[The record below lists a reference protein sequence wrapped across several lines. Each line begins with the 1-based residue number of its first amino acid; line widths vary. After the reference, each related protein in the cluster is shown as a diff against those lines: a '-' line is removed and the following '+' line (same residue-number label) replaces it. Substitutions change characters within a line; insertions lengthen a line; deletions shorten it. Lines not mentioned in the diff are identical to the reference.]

1 MAVETNARIEFS
13 VASVEEWEKV
23 NPKLHQGEPV
33 FAKKPSGKYILKVGA
48 PGGSTYKNAVV
59 VWDQDDAETKMTS
72 TQDAAAQALA
82 SKNAAS
88 ASASA
93 AKASEN
99 AAAASKMASAMSAE
113 NAKTSETNAAASKT
127 AAANSAS
134 TASAKATA
142 SANSSS
148 AAATSEKNAAASAS
162 AAATSESNALKSA
175 SAANT
180 SAGNAKGS
188 ETNASASENN
198 AKNSETNAK
207 TYETNAKASELNT
220 KASENNAK
228 SSENLAKAW
237 AMSEN
242 SPDGITGNKSS
253 KTWAVEAKASASN
266 SASSAS
272 SSQSSATASASSAS
286 DAKVSETNAAKSA
299 TAAAQSAE
307 NAKLFDPTSYAK
319 RSEIF
324 PITDTGR
331 KDIKHT
337 ITDLN
342 DIKCISSPS
351 WSCIDSSYVKTMSNC
366 PTQTAFYLF
375 NVRNGVSSTSKN
387 DTFTNL
393 TSYYYYIVQLLL
405 DIGGAMW
412 VRTCFNSS
420 KETFSF
426 SNWKKVASIN
436 DIPTKT
442 SQLTNDSN
450 FATIAQLPDLTV
462 YATKTELENG
472 FTTASLTVSG
482 ETSVPTPSTEN
493 NSKTIANTEFVHGVV
508 NDLVNG
514 APAALNTLQ
523 ELATALGNDPNFST
537 TILNKI
543 GEKESKTDAQIE
555 YKKLQDSIDTKQNLL
570 TFDTTPKYGSENP
583 VTSDGIK
590 KAIEA
595 VEAGAPDLTPYMK
608 KTADSNLSMGSYSL
622 SFPGVT
628 ISSKIVNSVPML
640 TIKATGRGVN
650 VDGNL
655 LMNDVTVATEDY
667 VSTAI
672 PTKVSQLSDDVGI
685 AKISNGHLSINGS
698 ELWIE

>member
-1 MAVETNARIEFS
+1 MRPQAYQTPEIRDENDSIIQQGTFGKKTPFVNSQNDGILDYIINNLEAIKGMSLAATIVVSSLPSAGQAGKFYLLDDGTENSGKVYIYKDKWVEVTTQAVGLSAYQIALKNGYEGTEQEWLEDEVYGDGIVSAETDSDGYFIVHTRQGKTIKTALKPLVDAKASADKAKTSETNSANS
-13 VASVEEWEKV
+13 
-23 NPKLHQGEPV
+23 
-33 FAKKPSGKYILKVGA
+33 
-48 PGGSTYKNAVV
+48 
-59 VWDQDDAETKMTS
+59 
-72 TQDAAAQALA
+72 AATALA
-82 SKNAAS
+82 SQE
-88 ASASA
+88 
-93 AKASEN
+93 ASED
-99 AAAASKMASAMSAE
+99 SQVK
-113 NAKTSETNAAASKT
+113 AKTSETNAK
-127 AAANSAS
+127 
-134 TASAKATA
+134 K
-142 SANSSS
+142 
-148 AAATSEKNAAASAS
+148 
-162 AAATSESNALKSA
+162 SES
-175 SAANT
+175 
-180 SAGNAKGS
+180 
-188 ETNASASENN
+188 
-198 AKNSETNAK
+198 
-207 TYETNAKASELNT
+207 
-220 KASENNAK
+220 NAK

-351 WSCIDSSYVKTMSNC
+351 WSCLDSSYVKTMSNC

-420 KETFSF
+420 KETFGF

-482 ETSVPTPSTEN
+482 ETSVPTPSTAN

-508 NDLVNG
+508 SDLVNG
-514 APAALNTLQ
+514 APTALDTLQ
-523 ELATALGNDPNFST
+523 ELASALGNDPNFAT
-537 TILNKI
+537 TVLNKI

-555 YKKLQDSIDTKQNLL
+555 YKKLQNLIDKV
-570 TFDTTPKYGSENP
+570 TP
-583 VTSDGIK
+583 
-590 KAIEA
+590 
-595 VEAGAPDLTPYMK
+595 
-608 KTADSNLSMGSYSL
+608 
-622 SFPGVT
+622 
-628 ISSKIVNSVPML
+628 
-640 TIKATGRGVN
+640 
-650 VDGNL
+650 
-655 LMNDVTVATEDY
+655 ATEEEID
-667 VSTAI
+667 A
-672 PTKVSQLSDDVGI
+672 LF
-685 AKISNGHLSINGS
+685 
-698 ELWIE
+698 E